1 MLVLL
6 RVCKSSEQHVGHV
19 CDLQLVLEFRSIQI
33 TNAVLRY

>member
-19 CDLQLVLEFRSIQI
+19 CDLQLLLEFHFP
-33 TNAVLRY
+33 